1 MAHQIHSK
9 PAAGVDRNSGLCK
22 STAVFYSKRDPT
34 PLPPSDSLDVATF
47 IAAHAHSGKTAFI
60 DAATGT
66 QLTYLQFWRAVDS
79 VSARLSDL
87 GLRKGHVVLLLSPN
101 TILFPIVTL
110 SVISLGAVITTVNP
124 LNTPNDIAKQI
135 ADSSPFLAF
144 TTRQLVAKLDAV
156 NFPVILMDD
165 DGGHGF
171 QSHSH
176 SHLPAN
182 VEIVTTL
189 TQMIKHKPSDPI
201 VNRTV
206 RERISQNDVA
216 TLLYSSG
223 TTGASKGVL
232 SSHGSLIAVVQN
244 VVRRHRLATAERKT
258 KDPLTFLCTIPMF
271 HIYGMTMFTMGLL
284 AAGATIVILSKYE
297 IGDMLLA
304 IEKFGVTDLPLVP
317 PILVAM
323 TKGADHINSE
333 FDLGALKCV
342 LCGGSPLSKEVAESF
357 EDKYPTV
364 KVSQAYG
371 MTESP
376 WIASMDTAEECRQ
389 QPGAVGMLLPNM
401 EAMIVAPESGEALG
415 VNEIGEL
422 WLRGPYIMKGYLN
435 NKEATSSTIDPKGW
449 LKTGDICYIN
459 DHGFLFVV
467 DRLKELI
474 KYKGY
479 QVAPAELEAL
489 LLTHPQVDDA
499 AVIPMPHKEVGQYPM
514 AYVVRKSGSNLS
526 ATDIIEFV
534 ASEVAP
540 YKKVREVKFIAAIP
554 KNPSGKILRKD
565 LIKLATST
573 GSSSRL

>member
-9 PAAGVDRNSGLCK
+9 PPTVGASVDPNSGFCK
-22 STAVFYSKRDPT
+22 STSIFYSKREPT
-34 PLPPSDSLDVATF
+34 PLPPAESMDVATF
-47 IAAHAHSGKTAFI
+47 IAAHAHTGKTAFI

-66 QLTYLQFWRAVDS
+66 HLSYLHFWRAVDS
-79 VSARLSDL
+79 VSTRLSEL
-87 GLRKGHVVLLLSPN
+87 GLRKGHTVLLVSPN

-144 TTRQLVAKLDAV
+144 TTHQLLDKLASV

-165 DGGHGF
+165 CDGFGF
-171 QSHSH
+171 HY
-176 SHLPAN
+176 PPN

-189 TQMIKHKPSDPI
+189 TQMIKKPLDPTAS
-201 VNRTV
+201 NRMV
-206 RERISQNDVA
+206 RERVSQTDVA

-232 SSHGSLIAVVQN
+232 SSHGSLIAVIQN
-244 VVRRHRLATAERKT
+244 VVRRHRLASSERKRLN
-258 KDPLTFLCTIPMF
+258 PVMFLCTIPMF
-271 HIYGMTMFTMGLL
+271 HIYGMTVFTMGLL

-297 IGDMLLA
+297 IDDMLWA

-323 TKGADHINSE
+323 TKGADRIKSK
-333 FDLGALKCV
+333 FDLGALECV
-342 LCGGSPLSKEVAESF
+342 LCGGSPLSKEVAEGF
-357 EDKYPTV
+357 AAMYPEV
-364 KVSQAYG
+364 RVSQAYG

-376 WIASMDTAEECRQ
+376 WVASMDTEEECRE

-401 EAMIVAPESGEALG
+401 EAKIVELESGVGLG
-415 VNEIGEL
+415 VNRTGEL
-422 WLRGPYIMKGYLN
+422 WLRGPYVMEGYLN
-435 NKEATSSTIDPKGW
+435 NEEATALTIDPKGW
-449 LKTGDICYIN
+449 LKTGDICYIDN
-459 DHGFLFVV
+459 QGFLFVV

-489 LLTHPQVDDA
+489 LLTHPQVNDA

-514 AYVVRKSGSNLS
+514 AYVVRKPHTNLS
-526 ATDIIEFV
+526 PTEIIDFV
-534 ASEVAP
+534 ANEVAP
-540 YKKVREVKFIAAIP
+540 YKKVREVRFIAAIP

-565 LIKLATST
+565 LIKLATTKS
-573 GSSSRL
+573 GHSSL